1 MAEPAPRRVAA
12 VTGGGTGVGAAVV
25 LRLALAGF
33 DVAIFYR
40 SSKESAERTAAEAT
54 AAGAHVLLLRVDVA
68 EDDSVKAGFAAVL
81 ERFGRLD
88 VLVNSAA
95 VTQLIPFADLDA
107 ANDDVWHSIMNVNVV
122 GAFRAARAAA
132 PALAVSP
139 GGGCIVNISSIAAR
153 NAQGSCLPYSCSKAA
168 LDALT
173 AGLARALAPSGTR
186 VVGVAPGFIE
196 GTWLC
201 GLLGDGY
208 EASRAAFAAATPLGR
223 VCTPDD
229 VAAAVT
235 SLILGSA
242 MVTGV
247 TLTVDGG
254 MLLAGGTRALHDRT
268 SALLPAAPTVSA
280 GAGAGTPP
288 PSS

>member
-1 MAEPAPRRVAA
+1 MADPTPRRVAA

-25 LRLALAGF
+25 LRLAAAGY
-33 DVAIFYR
+33 DVAVFYR
-40 SSKESAERTAAEAT
+40 SSKDAAERTAAEAT
-54 AAGAHVLLLRVDVA
+54 AAGARVLMVRVDVA
-68 EDDSVKAGFAAVL
+68 EDESVKAGFAAVL

-95 VTQLIPFADLDA
+95 VTQLIPFTDLA
-107 ANDDVWHSIMNVNVV
+107 AATDDVWNSIMNVNVV

-132 PALAVSP
+132 PALALSP

-254 MLLAGGTRALHDRT
+254 MLLGGSTRALHDRT
-268 SALLPAAPTVSA
+268 AQHSAAPAAST

-288 PSS
+288 PSP